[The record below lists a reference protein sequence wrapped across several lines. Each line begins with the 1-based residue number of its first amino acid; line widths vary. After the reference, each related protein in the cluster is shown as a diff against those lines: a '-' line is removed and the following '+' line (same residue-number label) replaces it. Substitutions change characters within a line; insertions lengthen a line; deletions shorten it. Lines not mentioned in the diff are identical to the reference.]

1 MKSVFNPVQHDL
13 LKGSDMTPDNY
24 ARIVLDNI
32 PKKTVKAEKE
42 RILAYEI
49 RERFGFNKM
58 TAFMKK
64 YRSAVAKK
72 AAPLRA
78 YAKTKKEKA
87 EKRKAAAE
95 KGVATRKAKSLL
107 KK

>member
-1 MKSVFNPVQHDL
+1 
-13 LKGSDMTPDNY
+13 MTPDNY

-64 YRSAVAKK
+64 YRSTVALRAALK

-78 YAKTKKEKA
+78 YAQSKKEKA
-87 EKRKAAAE
+87 IKRKEAAI
-95 KGVATRKAKSLL
+95 TRKLNKST
-107 KK
+107 